1 MQISESLVSTFH
13 FFQTFAVFFSE
24 SLVSNFYF
32 FQTLKVFFA
41 ESLVFNFFG
50 VFVFSMQPRCKM
62 HCSKSLTQSAISSLK
77 TTLQVQKNCTKKF
90 TKNHLASPVSF
101 SLLNKTPRQGVNSLL
116 DANVALI
123 VVAGGELAKTG
134 RKKGD
139 FWASFQI

>member
-1 MQISESLVSTFH
+1 MESLESAPLRINLFLSSSLATFGIAT
-13 FFQTFAVFFSE
+13 QWQQEELIAN
-24 SLVSNFYF
+24 LVKFG
-32 FQTLKVFFA
+32 
-41 ESLVFNFFG
+41 FNFFAA
-50 VFVFSMQPRCKM
+50 FLASAALM
-62 HCSKSLTQSAISSLK
+62 HDAAPSLTQSAISSLK

-139 FWASFQI
+139 FWASSPI